1 MLILKKFAFN
11 LLFHKNKLFKNERGK
26 FQFLKKNIIWTIKLK
41 VSVLVNLMDDKYT
54 IIIKNKKILEI
65 TDTE

>member
-26 FQFLKKNIIWTIKLK
+26 FQFLKNIIWTIKLK
-41 VSVLVNLMDDKYT
+41 VSVLINLMDDKYT